1 MEPTSC
7 LPSLASSTRWLGCIG
22 GAIVSGGLGGI
33 VGCWYVS
40 DHSLGA
46 LWLIGGIA
54 GLVTGALVG
63 WFWAWRVNRGLA
75 QYLTASDASLRPVRG
90 PAIRWGVWGGLAA
103 SLAVHGVLIAT
114 VHLMSMSF
122 TAYALW
128 PIVAILGQLVGL
140 LGGAVVGAIL
150 GGVVCAW
157 IGPIRIH
164 RLRKGTP

>member
-1 MEPTSC
+1 MKPKSC
-7 LPSLASSTRWLGCIG
+7 LPSLASGTRWLGCIG

-33 VGCWYVS
+33 AGCWYVS

-46 LWLIGGIA
+46 LWLIGGMA
-54 GLVTGALVG
+54 GLVAGALVG

-75 QYLTASDASLRPVRG
+75 QYLKASDASLRPVRD

-122 TAYALW
+122 TTYAIW
-128 PIVAILGQLVGL
+128 PIVAILGQLTGL
-140 LGGAVVGAIL
+140 LGGAMVGQVF
-150 GGVVCAW
+150 GGVVCSNVHS
-157 IGPIRIH
+157 IH
-164 RLRKGTP
+164 LRRMRQADR